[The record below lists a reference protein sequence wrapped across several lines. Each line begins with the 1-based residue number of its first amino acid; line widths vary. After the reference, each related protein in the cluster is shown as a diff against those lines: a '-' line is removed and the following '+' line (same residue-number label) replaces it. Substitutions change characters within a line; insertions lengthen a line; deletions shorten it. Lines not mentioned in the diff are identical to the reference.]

1 MLAARALVV
10 TATGPLSAGALEV
23 LRHCQSAPAFLQV
36 CVFFGVLRV
45 LGAPVLAAAMLL
57 GACLAPTRFSRW
69 ALLGAIAVEGLV
81 AVYAVIKW
89 FILPRLW

>member
-1 MLAARALVV
+1 MLFR
-10 TATGPLSAGALEV
+10 S
-23 LRHCQSAPAFLQV
+23 QV

-57 GACLAPTRFSRW
+57 GACLTPTRFSRW
-69 ALLGAIAVEGLV
+69 ALLGSTAVEGLV

>member
-1 MLAARALVV
+1 MLAVGALVV
-10 TATGPLSAGALEV
+10 TATGPLSTGALEL
-23 LRHCQSAPAFLQV
+23 LRHWQSVPAFLQV

-57 GACLAPTRFSRW
+57 GACLTPTRFSRW
-69 ALLGAIAVEGLV
+69 ALLGSTAVEGLV

>member
-10 TATGPLSAGALEV
+10 TATGPLSASALELV
-23 LRHCQSAPAFLQV
+23 RHWQSAPAFLQV

-57 GACLAPTRFSRW
+57 GACLTPTRFSRW
-69 ALLGAIAVEGLV
+69 ALLGSTAVKGLV